1 MKRWIAAGMIALVLT
16 GCTRYEPSEEM
27 TRTQESLPEQPAGQE
42 TEEAAQ
48 AESDVISISM
58 YPPRTPVK
66 VKGIYVSAYVAG
78 TGDMMDKIIEE
89 IDRTELNAVV
99 IDVKDDQGRITFDMD
114 SPTVN
119 EIGACQPFIG
129 DLPGL
134 IKKLKEHDIYPIAR
148 VVAFR
153 DPYLAE
159 QKPEWSL
166 HVADGSI
173 YRDNKGLAWVNPYK
187 KEVWDYLVEVGKKAG
202 EMGFEEIQ
210 FDYIRFAVDKTMKD
224 VVFDEADTMGRDK
237 TEAITEFI
245 SYAYDELAREGLFV
259 SADVFGTI
267 MRSEEDAGAV
277 GQEYGDMAEH
287 LDYICPMIYPSH
299 YGPGNF
305 GIENP
310 DTQPYDTIR
319 HALSDSVNL
328 LKASRKEDRRQ
339 AVVRPWLQDFTAS
352 YLKDYIDYGD
362 EEVRQQ
368 IQAVYDS
375 GYDEWIL
382 WDAGVSYHYGGLL
395 TPEAAAVQEKEIEES
410 RAAMPPETEPAGGA
424 APESRPAGVKLESGA
439 VPESGIVPG
448 AGAAPGLGETPGS
461 NTAAETPGDGTAP
474 GIGETP
480 EDQTA
485 QGAAEPPEDQTAPGA
500 AESPEDGTAQGPAGT
515 PEAETVPGTAG
526 APEA

>member
-1 MKRWIAAGMIALVLT
+1 MKRWIAAGIIALILT

-27 TRTQESLPEQPAGQE
+27 TVAKESQTEPETGQAQ
-42 TEEAAQ
+42 EAAEP
-48 AESDVISISM
+48 AEVITISK
-58 YPPRTPVK
+58 YPPRDRVK

-99 IDVKDDQGRITFDMD
+99 IDVKDDQGRITFHMD

-134 IKKLKEHDIYPIAR
+134 IQKLDEHGIYPIAR

-187 KEVWDYLVEVGKKAG
+187 KEVWDYLIEVSKKAG
-202 EMGFEEIQ
+202 EMGFKEIQ

-224 VVFDEADTMGRDK
+224 VVFDEADTGGRDK
-237 TEAITEFI
+237 TQAITEFI
-245 SYAYDELAREGLFV
+245 SYAYDELAKEGLFV

-267 MRSEEDAGAV
+267 MGSEEDAEAV
-277 GQEYGDMAEH
+277 GQEYEDMAEH

-305 GIENP
+305 GIANP
-310 DTQPYDTIR
+310 DAQPYDTIR
-319 HALSDSVNL
+319 HALKDSMTL
-328 LKASRKEDRRQ
+328 LKASKKEDRTQ

-362 EEVRQQ
+362 EQVRQQ

-395 TPEAAAVQEKEIEES
+395 TPEEAAAQEQEIAES
-410 RAAMPPETEPAGGA
+410 RAALPPESEAG
-424 APESRPAGVKLESGA
+424 PEMETT
-439 VPESGIVPG
+439 PG
-448 AGAAPGLGETPGS
+448 AGDVPET
-461 NTAAETPGDGTAP
+461 
-474 GIGETP
+474 
-480 EDQTA
+480 
-485 QGAAEPPEDQTAPGA
+485 
-500 AESPEDGTAQGPAGT
+500 
-515 PEAETVPGTAG
+515 
-526 APEA
+526 

>member
-1 MKRWIAAGMIALVLT
+1 MKRWIAAGIIVMILT
-16 GCTRYEPSEEM
+16 GCTRYEPSEEL
-27 TRTQESLPEQPAGQE
+27 TVAKESRTEPETGQAR
-42 TEEAAQ
+42 EAAEP
-48 AESDVISISM
+48 AEVITISK
-58 YPPRTPVK
+58 YPPRDRVK

-99 IDVKDDQGRITFDMD
+99 IDVKDDQGRITFHMD

-119 EIGACQPFIG
+119 EIGACQAFIG

-134 IKKLKEHDIYPIAR
+134 IQKLDEHGIYPIAR

-187 KEVWDYLVEVGKKAG
+187 KEVWDYLIEVSKKAG
-202 EMGFEEIQ
+202 EMGFKEIQ
-210 FDYIRFAVDKTMKD
+210 FDYIRFAVDKTMKY
-224 VVFDEADTMGRDK
+224 VVFDETDTGGRDK
-237 TEAITEFI
+237 TQAITEFI
-245 SYAYDELAREGLFV
+245 SYAYDELAKEGLFV

-267 MRSEEDAGAV
+267 MGSEEDAAAV
-277 GQEYGDMAEH
+277 GQEYEDMAEH

-305 GIENP
+305 GIANP
-310 DTQPYDTIR
+310 DAQPYDTIR
-319 HALSDSVNL
+319 HALKDSMTL
-328 LKASRKEDRRQ
+328 LKASKKEDRSQ

-362 EEVRQQ
+362 EQVRQQ

-395 TPEAAAVQEKEIEES
+395 TPEEAAAQEQEIAES
-410 RAAMPPETEPAGGA
+410 RAALPPESEAG
-424 APESRPAGVKLESGA
+424 PEM
-439 VPESGIVPG
+439 
-448 AGAAPGLGETPGS
+448 ET
-461 NTAAETPGDGTAP
+461 
-474 GIGETP
+474 
-480 EDQTA
+480 
-485 QGAAEPPEDQTAPGA
+485 
-500 AESPEDGTAQGPAGT
+500 
-515 PEAETVPGTAG
+515 
-526 APEA
+526 APEAGDVPET

>member
-16 GCTRYEPSEEM
+16 GCTRYELSEEM
-27 TRTQESLPEQPAGQE
+27 TRVEESTSESGAE
-42 TEEAAQ
+42 VRTEATEEAAP
-48 AESDVISISM
+48 AEAEVISISS
-58 YPPRTPVK
+58 YPPRNPVK

-78 TGDMMDKIIEE
+78 TGDMMDRIIEE
-89 IDRTELNAVV
+89 IDKTELNAVV
-99 IDVKDDQGRITFDMD
+99 IDVKDDQGRITFAMD

-119 EIGACQPFIG
+119 EINACQPFIG

-134 IKKLKEHDIYPIAR
+134 VRKLNEHDIYPIAR

-166 HVADGSI
+166 HVEDGSI

-187 KEVWDYLVEVGKKAG
+187 QEVWDYLVEVGKKAG
-202 EMGFEEIQ
+202 EMGFKEIQ
-210 FDYIRFAVDKTMKD
+210 FDYIRFAVDRTMKD
-224 VVFDEADTMGRDK
+224 VVFDEADTRGRDK
-237 TEAITEFI
+237 TQAITEFV
-245 SYAYDELAREGLFV
+245 SYAYDELAKEGLFV

-267 MRSEEDAGAV
+267 MRSEEDAAAV

-310 DTQPYDTIR
+310 DKQPYDTIR
-319 HALSDSVNL
+319 HALKDSIEL
-328 LKASRKEDRRQ
+328 LAESRQEHKKQ

-352 YLKDYIDYGD
+352 YLKDYMNYGD
-362 EEVRQQ
+362 QEVRQQ

-395 TPEAAAVQEKEIEES
+395 TPEEAAAEEQAIEES
-410 RAAMPPETEPAGGA
+410 RASK
-424 APESRPAGVKLESGA
+424 APENAGLPDTETQG
-439 VPESGIVPG
+439 PESGPSQDP
-448 AGAAPGLGETPGS
+448 AAR
-461 NTAAETPGDGTAP
+461 
-474 GIGETP
+474 
-480 EDQTA
+480 
-485 QGAAEPPEDQTAPGA
+485 
-500 AESPEDGTAQGPAGT
+500 
-515 PEAETVPGTAG
+515 
-526 APEA
+526 